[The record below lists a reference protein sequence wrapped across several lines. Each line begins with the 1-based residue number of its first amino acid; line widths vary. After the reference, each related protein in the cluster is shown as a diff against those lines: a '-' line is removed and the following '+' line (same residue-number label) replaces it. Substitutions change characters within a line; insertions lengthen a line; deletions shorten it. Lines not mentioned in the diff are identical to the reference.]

1 MPFVIK
7 ICPKKYA
14 KRAWST
20 PYIAQHVHVCT
31 FVLHVLKI
39 SLLHILKFLFFIYIY
54 IYIYIFEI
62 TSFRP
67 ACCTTQFVSDCGRNP
82 KDSFL
87 MAHMSRV
94 KRKPFILHTRN
105 QRCRSALRY
114 PLTQIVQSFF
124 FINPKLQAS
133 RHILQLYSPVCVR
146 PGQKPRRPVFS
157 QQGLYFR
164 GHFLQHV
171 ASLFHFALVPKIMK
185 K

>member
-1 MPFVIK
+1 M
-7 ICPKKYA
+7 Y
-14 KRAWST
+14 
-20 PYIAQHVHVCT
+20 VHLYYLYLKFLYFIYC
-31 FVLHVLKI
+31 KI
-39 SLLHILKFLFFIYIY
+39 SLLHIYIS
-54 IYIYIFEI
+54 EI

-67 ACCTTQFVSDCGRNP
+67 ACCTTQFVSDCGQNP

-94 KRKPFILHTRN
+94 KRKPFFCTREKMKI
-105 QRCRSALRY
+105 SFAVSSFS
-114 PLTQIVQSFF
+114 TQIVQSFF

-133 RHILQLYSPVCVR
+133 RHILQLYSPVCVG
-146 PGQKPRRPVFS
+146 PGQKPQRPVFS
-157 QQGLYFR
+157 QRGSCCR

>member
-1 MPFVIK
+1 MLLI
-7 ICPKKYA
+7 YA
-14 KRAWST
+14 G
-20 PYIAQHVHVCT
+20 Y
-31 FVLHVLKI
+31 
-39 SLLHILKFLFFIYIY
+39 ILKHFHVVVLSDGRHSYIHTFGSNAKSGNFLSKKCSLSFFVQYISA
-54 IYIYIFEI
+54 I

-94 KRKPFILHTRN
+94 KRKPFFLHTRN

-133 RHILQLYSPVCVR
+133 RHILQLYSPDCVR
-146 PGQKPRRPVFS
+146 PGQKPRRPVFLQRGS
-157 QQGLYFR
+157 YCR

-171 ASLFHFALVPKIMK
+171 ASLFHFALVQKIMK